1 MEYITEHYQ
10 IYQSLVD
17 YGGILDFATLLVQH
31 LLELPLYVA

>member
-17 YGGILDFATLLVQH
+17 DGGILDFATLLVH
-31 LLELPLYVA
+31 TY